1 MTTGVPLGLAIVDG
15 PLGRLE
21 CDPGMVITGFQVY
34 EPTGPCTNFP
44 NPCDCDEQRVSP
56 KSSTPE
62 GVMYYDAEAG
72 EFKKKAAAAAK
83 GGEVE
88 ERAIVFEQIPEFL
101 FPLFASLSGAGLKI
115 HCEAPMQKSWGGGG
129 GHPQD

>member
-1 MTTGVPLGLAIVDG
+1 M
-15 PLGRLE
+15 
-21 CDPGMVITGFQVY
+21 
-34 EPTGPCTNFP
+34 
-44 NPCDCDEQRVSP
+44 SP

-62 GVMYYDAEAG
+62 GAIYYDAEAG
-72 EFKKKAAAAAK
+72 EFKKKAAAVAE